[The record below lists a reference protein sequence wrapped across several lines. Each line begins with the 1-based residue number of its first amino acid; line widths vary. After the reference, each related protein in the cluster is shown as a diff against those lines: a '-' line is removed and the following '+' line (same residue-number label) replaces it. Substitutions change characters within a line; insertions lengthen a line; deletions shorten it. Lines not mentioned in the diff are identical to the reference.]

1 MWCTVEV
8 REEHRLERHH
18 HRQQQHSHQVGDRE
32 GDPGE
37 DEDARG
43 IPVPRQ
49 EEGADQAILTYFQPD
64 SEAKSRRELRIYIRS
79 CRVSFCVVFAEF
91 FV

>member
-1 MWCTVEV
+1 MAYAKFITCPLWCTVEV
-8 REEHRLERHH
+8 REEHRLERS
-18 HRQQQHSHQVGDRE
+18 HRQQQRPQQVGDRE

-49 EEGADQAILTYFQPD
+49 EEGADQAIITFINPI
-64 SEAKSRRELRIYIRS
+64 LRLKLDES
-79 CRVSFCVVFAEF
+79 CAFTSGVAA
-91 FV
+91 

>member
-1 MWCTVEV
+1 MAYVKFITCPVWCTVEV
-8 REEHRLERHH
+8 REEHRLQRHH
-18 HRQQQHSHQVGDRE
+18 HLQQQHPQQAGDRE

-49 EEGADQAILTYFQPD
+49 EEGADEAILTYFKPILI
-64 SEAKSRRELRIYIRS
+64 LRIFFRS
-79 CRVSFCVVFAEF
+79 CRVSF
-91 FV
+91 